1 MFLSAHHHLE
11 TCPLCL
17 GREFQA
23 IAGKD
28 RAGRPLSTVLCRDCG
43 LVFTNPRPE
52 PEAIAAFYQ
61 DSYRVLYKQARRPS
75 ARHVYRAGQVAFER
89 LQRLRPWLPSS
100 SRVLDLGA
108 GAGEL
113 LYLLR
118 AAGHD
123 ISGIEPNLGYGD
135 FAREDL
141 GLPVQAGGYQEAN
154 VEPAS
159 QDLVTAFHVV
169 EHLEDPVDALR
180 VMASWVRPGGRLF
193 IEVPNIL
200 SACQWPSSRFHVA
213 HLFNFS
219 PATLAMAGRRA
230 GLTVLDHHTSP
241 DGGNVACV
249 FERPEAGVEIPD
261 GKIPG
266 HAGQVAAF
274 LRGHSTL
281 RHALTLAP
289 YTRPFAKLRR
299 RSQERAALKAA
310 GLDARQMLESLANQA
325 RREGGTCF
333 RSLGAPFINA
343 KA

>member
-1 MFLSAHHHLE
+1 MISNHSHHLKS
-11 TCPLCL
+11 CPLCQ
-17 GREFQA
+17 GETFQTVA
-23 IAGKD
+23 EKD
-28 RAGRPLSTVLCRDCG
+28 RDGQPLRTVLCGDCG
-43 LVFTNPRPE
+43 LVFTNPRPSPQE
-52 PEAIAAFYQ
+52 VAAFYQ

-75 ARHVYRAGQVAFER
+75 ARHVYRAGQVALKR
-89 LQRLRPWLPSS
+89 LGRLRPLLSEH

-113 LYLLR
+113 LFLLR

-141 GLPVQAGGYQEAN
+141 GLPVQAGGYQDAQ
-154 VEPAS
+154 VDPAS

-180 VMASWVRPGGRLF
+180 IMASWVRPGGRIL
-193 IEVPNIL
+193 IEVPNVL
-200 SACQWPSSRFHVA
+200 SACQWPSSRFHLA

-219 PATLAMAGRRA
+219 QATLAMTGRRA
-230 GLTVLDHHTSP
+230 GLTVLEQHTSP
-241 DGGNVACV
+241 DGGNVTCV
-249 FERPEAGVEIPD
+249 FERPETAFEMPD

-266 HAGQVAAF
+266 HASQVAAF
-274 LRGHSTL
+274 LREHNTL

-299 RSQERAALKAA
+299 RASERAALKAA
-310 GLDARQMLESLANQA
+310 QHDARRLLEALVDEV
-325 RREGGTCF
+325 RRQP
-333 RSLGAPFINA
+333 RSAPALVPPPAVGAVG
-343 KA
+343 